1 MILCSSLKNYHF
13 LFFHKGRRSILSG
26 IDVGGVVVRTILA
39 LFIFVFIGELSLFA
53 KNRFCKSY
61 GAAGEPLHT
70 GFVNVLWF
78 VSKGVFCTIND
89 GINKSS
95 GQIIGLIFL
104 GLLGFLLG
112 WLKEIV
118 FPEITWERTLM
129 ILGVSILVLFGIGR
143 HSNVIVFREYS
154 S

>member
-13 LFFHKGRRSILSG
+13 LIFHKGRRSILSG

-78 VSKGVFCTIND
+78 VSKGCFVPLMMVSINRAAKSLGSFFSGCLD
-89 GINKSS
+89 SSS
-95 GQIIGLIFL
+95 GGSKKSFSPKSH
-104 GLLGFLLG
+104 G
-112 WLKEIV
+112 KE
-118 FPEITWERTLM
+118 
-129 ILGVSILVLFGIGR
+129 
-143 HSNVIVFREYS
+143 H
-154 S
+154 